1 MLMVVKNYLRF
12 MKESIKCNLKAVM
25 EYKKSF
31 VIQSVFMF
39 LNNFFFLIFWFVIF
53 NGSDGNINGIT
64 MNDILYLWSLP
75 VISYGVALFFF
86 GGITKLGQYI
96 LEGGLDTYLIQPKNI
111 LINVM
116 VSGMEFSAFGDL
128 IYGLVIG
135 LFAVEFNIS
144 RYIIL
149 VILGVI
155 GAIFYICVEA
165 LIRLMT
171 IKIGNTD
178 NIEHVCINTLMITFG
193 SYPEA
198 IYGKFVKFLIYTVIP
213 SAYIAFIPIKFVQ
226 TLDIRFLIW
235 FTVAAGVF
243 IGLTSIF
250 SKQMLKKY
258 ESGNNIAMRG

>member
-1 MLMVVKNYLRF
+1 MLTVAKNYLRF
-12 MKESIKCNLKAVM
+12 IKESIKCNLKAVM

-31 VIQSVFMF
+31 LIQSVFMF
-39 LNNFFFLIFWFVIF
+39 FNNFFFLIFWFVIF

-75 VISYGVALFFF
+75 VISFGVAFFFF
-86 GGITKLGQYI
+86 GGISKLGQYI
-96 LEGGLDTYLIQPKNI
+96 LEGGLDTYLTQPKNV

-116 VSGMEFSAFGDL
+116 VSGMDFSAFGDL

-135 LFAVEFNIS
+135 LFAVEFNVL

-149 VILGVI
+149 VCLGII
-155 GAIFYICVEA
+155 GAIFYICIES
-165 LIRLMT
+165 LIRLLT

-198 IYGKFVKFLIYTVIP
+198 IYGKFIKLLIYTIIP
-213 SAYIAFIPIKFVQ
+213 SAYIAFVPIKFVQ
-226 TLDIRFLIW
+226 TLDFRFLLW
-235 FTVAAGVF
+235 FLAVACGFVT
-243 IGLTSIF
+243 LTAVF

>member
-1 MLMVVKNYLRF
+1 MLTVVKNYFRF
-12 MKESIKCNLKAVM
+12 MKESIKCNLKGVM

-31 VIQSVFMF
+31 LIQSVFMF
-39 LNNFFFLIFWFVIF
+39 FNNFFFLIFWFVIF

-75 VISYGVALFFF
+75 VISFGTAFFFF
-86 GGITKLGQYI
+86 GGISKLGQYI
-96 LEGGLDTYLIQPKNI
+96 LEGGLDTYLTQPKNV

-116 VSGMEFSAFGDL
+116 VSGMDFSAFGDL

-135 LFAVEFNIS
+135 LFAVEFNILK
-144 RYIIL
+144 YVIL
-149 VILGVI
+149 VCLGII

-165 LIRLMT
+165 LIRLLT

-178 NIEHVCINTLMITFG
+178 NIEHICINTLMITFA

-198 IYGKFVKFLIYTVIP
+198 IYGKLIKMLIYTVIP

-226 TLDIRFLIW
+226 TLNFGFLLW
-235 FTVAAGVF
+235 FLAVACGFVV
-243 IGLTSIF
+243 LTAVF